1 MGSPRVGEKRKGF
14 ETLWAADHE
23 QNLLVAVH
31 QDPGIKSVFFHEGS
45 GQRCEFN
52 HGHSSVQ
59 VIKKDVQ

>member
-45 GQRCEFN
+45 G
-52 HGHSSVQ
+52 
-59 VIKKDVQ
+59 